1 VSGHS
6 KWAQIKRKKA
16 VTDARRGQM
25 FTRLIKEI
33 AISARLGGP
42 DLDGNAR
49 LRLAVERARKSS
61 MPNDNIKRAIARGA
75 GGEGSAAFEEL
86 TYEVYGP
93 GGVAIMV
100 ETATD
105 NRNRTIGEMRHIT
118 SKYGGNLGESGSV
131 GWMFAKKGII
141 VIPKA
146 GQDEDK
152 LLTIALE
159 AGADDLKTDDPDYFE
174 IQTTPENFEAVLKA
188 INDAKI
194 PVEEEKVGLIAS
206 TVVKVEGHEAEKLEK
221 LIEAIEENEDVQN
234 VYSNAEFS

>member
-1 VSGHS
+1 MSGHS

-33 AISARLGGP
+33 VISSRLGGP
-42 DLDGNAR
+42 DLEGNAR

-75 GGEGSAAFEEL
+75 GADGAAAFEEL
-86 TYEVYGP
+86 TYEAYGP
-93 GGVAIMV
+93 GGVAIMI

-118 SKYGGNLGESGSV
+118 SKYGGAMGESGSV
-131 GWMFAKKGII
+131 GWMFSKKGII

-146 GQDEDK
+146 GQDEDRI
-152 LLTIALE
+152 LAIALD
-159 AGADDLKTDDPDYFE
+159 AGADDLKTDDPEYFE
-174 IQTTPENFEAVLKA
+174 IQTTPEQFEQVLKA
-188 INDAKI
+188 ITSANI
-194 PVEEEKVGLIAS
+194 PIEEEKVGLIAS
-206 TVVKVEGHEAEKLEK
+206 TTVKLDATQAEKLAVLLEM
-221 LIEAIEENEDVQN
+221 IEENEDVQN
-234 VYSNAEFS
+234 VYTNADFD